1 MTSPEPLN
9 EQGLVTLVD
18 AFYAHVRADA
28 VLADVFGGAISND
41 EWPAHLARMAAFW
54 SSVMLSTGRYHGQPV
69 PAHLKHREAIAPE
82 MFDRWLTLWAETAR
96 AMLSAADAEA
106 VIAKSERIAESLQ
119 LALFFRLPATAPRA
133 A

>member
-1 MTSPEPLN
+1 MVRLDALLSA
-9 EQGLVTLVD
+9 VT
-18 AFYAHVRADA
+18 A
-28 VLADVFGGAISND
+28 
-41 EWPAHLARMAAFW
+41 
-54 SSVMLSTGRYHGQPV
+54 GQPQTWAEAREDAR
-69 PAHLKHREAIAPE
+69 PHREAIAPE

-119 LALFFRLPATAPRA
+119 LALFFRLPASAPRA